1 MRSMPLAGAITK
13 EGGVAMILHEVHR
26 TDGHTTLSD
35 KQVAFAEAAETRL
48 GATAQDRLDAYM
60 LIADKAHKELW
71 EALLGARLEA
81 FTVPDLPLAAKL
93 NGWIS
98 DLIRVW
104 HGRGPEE
111 TSGDSGLK
119 HHANAV
125 QKRRVQT
132 MHERNVEVTA
142 DWSDLIKAERVA
154 EDAGCPEVQVS
165 EF

>member
-1 MRSMPLAGAITK
+1 MQDVMAQVKARWVREAQIS
-13 EGGVAMILHEVHR
+13 
-26 TDGHTTLSD
+26 DGHTP
-35 KQVAFAEAAETRL
+35 
-48 GATAQDRLDAYM
+48 GATPQDRLDAYI
-60 LIADKAHKELW
+60 LIADRTHKELW

-119 HHANAV
+119 HYANAV
-125 QKRRVQT
+125 RKRRIQM
-132 MHERNVEVTA
+132 MHEE
-142 DWSDLIKAERVA
+142 E
-154 EDAGCPEVQVS
+154 GCPEVEIS